1 MNNKKKDIGIARELC
16 IWKDRSE
23 CGDCQLSEEI
33 FCHPQLKYMLFFALP
48 LLIAIV
54 PVTLGIIISDFHPI
68 MKLIFFVGWIAYAF
82 FFFFILESYVIC
94 NHCPYYANE
103 SQRVLHCTIDKGK
116 LKTGKY
122 NPGPTTTTEKIIF
135 AIGALILIG
144 YPVPFL
150 IIGGLFVPLIF
161 LIIGA
166 IAWMVSIQLKVCT
179 DCINFACPLNRVPK
193 SIRDEFIKRN
203 PIIRKAWE
211 EKGYK
216 FD

>member
-1 MNNKKKDIGIARELC
+1 MNNKKKDIGIAREIC

-33 FCHPQLKYMLFFALP
+33 FCQPQLKYMLFFALP
-48 LLIAIV
+48 LLLAII
-54 PVTLGIIISDFHPI
+54 PVTLGIILSGFDPV
-68 MKLIFFVGWIAYAF
+68 MKFIFFVGWITYAF

-166 IAWMVSIQLKVCT
+166 IAWMVSIQLKVCK

>member
-1 MNNKKKDIGIARELC
+1 MESNKKDIGIASEIC
-16 IWKDRSE
+16 IWKNKSE
-23 CGDCQLSEEI
+23 CGDCQLNEEI
-33 FCHPQLKYMLFFALP
+33 FCHPQVKYMLYFALP
-48 LLIAIV
+48 LLIAII
-54 PVTLGIIISDFHPI
+54 PVTLGILFSTFVSFV
-68 MKLIFFVGWIAYAF
+68 KLFFFVGWIAYAF

-135 AIGALILIG
+135 IIGALILIG

-150 IIGGLFVPLIF
+150 ILGGLLIPLIF
-161 LIIGA
+161 LILGG
-166 IAWMVSIQLKVCT
+166 IAWLVSIQLKVCS

-193 SIRDEFIKRN
+193 TIRDEFLKHN

-216 FD
+216 IG

>member
-1 MNNKKKDIGIARELC
+1 MGNKEKDIGIASEIC
-16 IWKDRSE
+16 IWKDKSE
-23 CGDCQLSEEI
+23 CGDCRLNEEL
-33 FCHPQLKYMLFFALP
+33 FCHPQVKYMLFFALP
-48 LLIAIV
+48 LLIAII
-54 PVTLGIIISDFHPI
+54 PVTLGILYSSYEPLVKGF
-68 MKLIFFVGWIAYAF
+68 IFIGWISYAF

-103 SQRVLHCTIDKGK
+103 SQRVLHCTVDKGK

-122 NPGPTTTTEKIIF
+122 NPGPTTKAEKIIF
-135 AIGALILIG
+135 AIGALTLVG
-144 YPVPFL
+144 FPVPFL
-150 IIGGLFVPLIF
+150 IIGGLYIPLIF

-166 IAWMVSIQLKVCT
+166 VAWLVSIQLKVCS

-193 SIRDEFIKRN
+193 SIRNEFIKRN

-216 FD
+216 ID

>member
-1 MNNKKKDIGIARELC
+1 MENKKKEIGIASEIC
-16 IWKDRSE
+16 IWKDKSE
-23 CGDCQLSEEI
+23 CGDCQLSEDI

-48 LLIAIV
+48 LLLAII
-54 PVTLGIIISDFHPI
+54 PVTLGMAFSSFDPL
-68 MKLIFFVGWIAYAF
+68 MKFFFFFGWIAYAF

-122 NPGPTTTTEKIIF
+122 NPGPTTTAERFAF

-150 IIGGLFVPLIF
+150 IIGGLIIPLIF
-161 LIIGA
+161 LIVGA
-166 IAWMVSIQLKVCT
+166 IAWLVSIQLKVCS
-179 DCINFACPLNRVPK
+179 DCINFACPLNRVSK
-193 SIRDEFIKRN
+193 SIRDEFLKRN
-203 PIIRKAWE
+203 PIIKSAWE

-216 FD
+216 ID